1 MTKSFMAF
9 AADDATHSAL
19 VEFARELYLPEE
31 DIVMG
36 GVDAAV
42 DKLSNMQTPEYLF
55 VDLADS
61 DSPLE
66 EMGKLSG
73 VCDPGTQVVAMGSVN
88 DITLFRDML
97 SAGIADYLLKPVT
110 PDRLKQAYEA
120 AHVKPGADSAAS
132 AVDVQADIIV
142 TVGSRGGVGAS
153 MVATNLAWLL
163 GHEMNKKTALI
174 DLDPYYGN
182 AAMTL
187 NMEPGRALS
196 EALEAPDRI
205 DSVFIERT
213 MLKEHDNLMILGAEE
228 SMQNEVA
235 QDPANIETMLEKM
248 RENFA
253 AVVVDTP
260 RGNMPLLKAAMRM
273 ATHIV
278 LISDLSVTGMRD
290 AIRLAGLGNSLAAGT
305 KQYVVV
311 NHGAGGKSDISA
323 KDFAATTA
331 LEVSCEIVSDP
342 KSVGA
347 ALNAG
352 TALPV
357 AASRSAVVKALR
369 AFCSML
375 YDEPE
380 KEGGGEKKSSFLGG
394 ILGKK

>member
-1 MTKSFMAF
+1 MAF
-9 AADDATHSAL
+9 AADDATHTAL

-61 DSPLE
+61 TSPLD

-73 VCDPGTQVVAMGSVN
+73 VCDPGTQVVAMGSIN
-88 DITLFRDML
+88 DISLFRDML

-110 PDRLKQAYEA
+110 SDRLKQAYEA
-120 AHVKPGADSAAS
+120 AHVKPASETSAA
-132 AVDVQADIIV
+132 AANVQADIIV
-142 TVGSRGGVGAS
+142 VIGSRGGVGAS
-153 MVATNLAWLL
+153 MIATNLAWLL
-163 GHEMNKKTALI
+163 GHEMDKKTALI

-182 AAMTL
+182 APMIL
-187 NMEPGRALS
+187 NMEPGRGLS

-213 MLKEHDNLMILGAEE
+213 MLKEHDNLMVLGAEE

-235 QDPANIETMLEKM
+235 LDPANIETLLEKI

-253 AVVVDTP
+253 VVVVDTP
-260 RGNMPLLKAAMRM
+260 RGNMPLIKSAMGM

-278 LISDLSVTGMRD
+278 LISDFSVSGMRD
-290 AIRLAGLGNSLAAGT
+290 VIRLAGLANSIAAGT
-305 KQYVVV
+305 RQFVIV
-311 NHGAGGKSDISA
+311 NHGGGGKSDVSA
-323 KDFAATTA
+323 RDFATTTA
-331 LEVSCEIVSDP
+331 LEVSCEILSDA
-342 KSVGA
+342 KSVNA

-357 AASRSAVVKALR
+357 AASKSAVVKALR
-369 AFCSML
+369 AFCTTL
-375 YDEPE
+375 YKAPDDE
-380 KEGGGEKKSSFLGG
+380 EGGNKGSFLGG
-394 ILGKK
+394 FFKKKDS

>member
-1 MTKSFMAF
+1 MAF

-31 DIVMG
+31 DVVMG

-61 DSPLE
+61 ESPLE

-73 VCDPGTQVVAMGSVN
+73 VCDPGTQVVALGSVN
-88 DITLFRDML
+88 DISLFRDML
-97 SAGIADYLLKPVT
+97 SSGIADYLLKPVT

-120 AHVKPGADSAAS
+120 AHVKPQADAAAGAVS
-132 AVDVQADIIV
+132 VQADVIV
-142 TVGSRGGVGAS
+142 TIGSRGGVGAS
-153 MVATNLAWLL
+153 MIATNLAWLL
-163 GHEMNKKTALI
+163 AHEIDKKTALI

-182 AAMTL
+182 APMAL
-187 NMEPGRALS
+187 NMEPGRGLS
-196 EALEAPDRI
+196 EALEAPERI

-213 MLKEHDNLMILGAEE
+213 MLKEHDNLMVLGAEE

-235 QDPANIETMLEKM
+235 LDSASVETLLEKM

-253 AVVVDTP
+253 VVVVDTP
-260 RGNMPLLKAAMRM
+260 RGNMPLIKSAMRM

-278 LISDLSVTGMRD
+278 LISDFSVSGMRD
-290 AIRLAGLGNSLAAGT
+290 VIRLAGLANSIAAGT
-305 KQYVVV
+305 RQFVVV
-311 NHGAGGKSDISA
+311 NHGVGGKSGVSA
-323 KDFAATTA
+323 RDFAATTA
-331 LEVSCEIVSDP
+331 LEVSCEIVSDA
-342 KSVGA
+342 KGVGA

-357 AASRSAVVKALR
+357 AASRSPVVKALR
-369 AFCSML
+369 AFCATL
-375 YDEPE
+375 YKVPDEE
-380 KEGGGEKKSSFLGG
+380 EGGNKKGSFLGG
-394 ILGKK
+394 FLKKKAS

>member
-1 MTKSFMAF
+1 MAF

-61 DSPLE
+61 TSPLE

-73 VCDPGTQVVAMGSVN
+73 VCDPGTQVVAMGSIN
-88 DITLFRDML
+88 DISLFRDML

-110 PDRLKQAYEA
+110 SDRLKQAYEA
-120 AHVKPGADSAAS
+120 AHVKPASDTAAGV
-132 AVDVQADIIV
+132 ANVQADIIV
-142 TVGSRGGVGAS
+142 VMGSRGGVGSS
-153 MVATNLAWLL
+153 MIATNLAWLL
-163 GHEMNKKTALI
+163 GHEMDKKTALI

-182 AAMTL
+182 APMIL
-187 NMEPGRALS
+187 NMEPGRGLS
-196 EALEAPDRI
+196 EALEAPERI
-205 DSVFIERT
+205 DAVFIERT

-235 QDPANIETMLEKM
+235 LDPANIETLLEKI

-253 AVVVDTP
+253 VVVVDTP
-260 RGNMPLLKAAMRM
+260 RGNMPVIKSAMGM

-278 LISDLSVTGMRD
+278 LVSDFSVSGMRD
-290 AIRLAGLGNSLAAGT
+290 VIRLAGLANSIAAGT
-305 KQYVVV
+305 RQFVIV
-311 NHGAGGKSDISA
+311 NHGGGGKSDVSA
-323 KDFAATTA
+323 RDFAATTA
-331 LEVSCEIVSDP
+331 LEVSCEIVSDS
-342 KSVGA
+342 KSVNA

-352 TALPV
+352 AALPM

-369 AFCSML
+369 AFCATL
-375 YDEPE
+375 YEPPDD
-380 KEGGGEKKSSFLGG
+380 GESGKKGSFLGG
-394 ILGKK
+394 IFKKKDS

>member
-1 MTKSFMAF
+1 MAF

-31 DIVMG
+31 DVVMG

-61 DSPLE
+61 ESPLD

-73 VCDPGTQVVAMGSVN
+73 VCDPGTQVVALGSVN
-88 DITLFRDML
+88 DIGLFRDML
-97 SAGIADYLLKPVT
+97 SSGIADYLVKPVT

-120 AHVKPGADSAAS
+120 AHVKPQSDAAAGAVS
-132 AVDVQADIIV
+132 VQADVIV
-142 TVGSRGGVGAS
+142 TIGSRGGVGAS
-153 MVATNLAWLL
+153 MIATNIAWLL
-163 GHEMNKKTALI
+163 AHEIDKKTALI

-182 AAMTL
+182 APMSL
-187 NMEPGRALS
+187 NMEPGRGLS
-196 EALEAPDRI
+196 EALEAPERI

-213 MLKEHDNLMILGAEE
+213 MLKEHDNLMVLGAEE

-235 QDPANIETMLEKM
+235 LDSASVETLLEKM

-253 AVVVDTP
+253 VVVVDTP
-260 RGNMPLLKAAMRM
+260 RGNMPLIKSAMRM

-278 LISDLSVTGMRD
+278 LISDFSVSGMRD
-290 AIRLAGLGNSLAAGT
+290 VIRLAGLANSIAAGT
-305 KQYVVV
+305 RQFVVV
-311 NHGAGGKSDISA
+311 NHGVGGKSGVSA
-323 KDFAATTA
+323 RDFSATTA
-331 LEVSCEIVSDP
+331 LDVSCEIVSDA
-342 KSVGA
+342 KGVGA

-369 AFCSML
+369 AFCATL
-375 YDEPE
+375 YKAPDDE
-380 KEGGGEKKSSFLGG
+380 EGENKKGSFLGG
-394 ILGKK
+394 FLKKKAS